1 MPLAFLLDE
10 HLRGLLWRAIQR
22 HNAGG
27 LELLDA
33 IRVGDA
39 PDLPMGILDP
49 AILLCAERAG
59 RILISRDVSTLHG
72 HLADHLQAGNH
83 SPGIFMVRRRCQ
95 LAQVVAFLIEAAY
108 RSDAATWENRIEYI
122 P

>member
-10 HLRGLLWRAIQR
+10 HLRGVLWRALQR

-27 LELLDA
+27 FELLDA

-39 PDLPMGILDP
+39 PDLPLGILDP
-49 AILLCAERAG
+49 AILLWTEREG
-59 RILISRDVSTLHG
+59 RILISRDALTLDG
-72 HLADHLQAGNH
+72 HLADHLQAGNYC
-83 SPGIFMVRRRCQ
+83 PGIFMVRRRCL
-95 LAQVVAFLIEAAY
+95 LAQVVAFLVEAAY
-108 RSDAATWENRIEYI
+108 RSDAAHWENRIEHI